1 VDVALDTRVQALR
14 TQAANNPACP
24 YAMNL
29 VAEEIKA
36 IVDSYRANPLRYVVV
51 VGGDGVIPFFRYPDQ
66 SLLGQESGYVPPVR
80 SDSTS
85 EASLRKDFVLSQDAY
100 GAGTQISLRASEFPV
115 PGLAVGRLV
124 ETPAEISGQLDEYG
138 RVSGQLTPTTSLV
151 TGYDFLEDAA
161 NAVRAELAAGT
172 GATPATLITPN
183 GKSPQDP
190 ASWTATQLAT
200 QLLGSRHDVNFLAG
214 HFSANSALAAD
225 FQTSLLTTDLA
236 ASPVDL
242 RSAIVF
248 SAGCHSG
255 YNLVDGDA
263 ITGVTLPL
271 DWAQAFAQKR
281 SILIAGTGYQYGDT
295 DFLEYS
301 ERLYRDFARELRAG
315 LAGTRISVGEAL
327 VRAKHA
333 YLATTPDIRGI
344 HEKALLEATLF
355 GLPMFGVVMPAG
367 RGATPGTG
375 TAITPTLVGTQPA
388 ASLGLAAADL
398 NLNLSLPPG
407 LTPQQLALK
416 NPPYDAL
423 PGTFTIAKWL
433 SGPNGVVTNPA
444 EPALPL
450 VARNVTS
457 SDGSLVLRGVGF
469 RGGTYTDTP
478 GIVPLTGAPTTELR
492 GVHAPFV
499 SPVFYPMRLWTPNY
513 FGALGGVGGTNLLVT
528 PVQHKTDNPALGTS
542 IQRAY
547 TNLNMKLFY
556 SGNLSAA
563 ALSDAPT
570 IVDTQ
575 AVTGPG
581 GVTFTAQVV
590 GDPKA
595 AVHGVW
601 ITYTGGTG
609 TWTSLDL
616 AQCIAPLPAG
626 CSAEDSRLWTG
637 TLLPPPAS
645 PANLQFVVQAVNGFG
660 LVSFDDNRASYYT
673 VGGGGALTGTTL
685 TLVSPPTT
693 GTFGDVRQVVADL
706 KVGATGVGGKLVTIG
721 IGGSTVAGTTNASG
735 RVTLNVQLNS
745 NPGPTQI
752 VASFGGDTTHG
763 PSGADAPFTIGKATS
778 SLSPYPAFVTQ
789 TSTTS
794 TGNVTTLSAQ
804 VGGKTQPLI
813 QQTVTFTLTGP
824 VNKTISSITDYL
836 GRADLP
842 KGLPTGTYTVVAS
855 FAGDATYTSA
865 TRTGT
870 LLISTFNGFLWPVA
884 NPPKVNVAKANF
896 VVPLRFGLGGNL
908 GLGILATG
916 SPTATKIT
924 CATGAPTNE
933 VDQAGTF
940 PSLPLTYIPLIKQY
954 LYVWKVPKA
963 YAGSC
968 YQLTLTLIDGSSYSA
983 LFKFK

>member
-1 VDVALDTRVQALR
+1 
-14 TQAANNPACP
+14 
-24 YAMNL
+24 
-29 VAEEIKA
+29 
-36 IVDSYRANPLRYVVV
+36 
-51 VGGDGVIPFFRYPDQ
+51 
-66 SLLGQESGYVPPVR
+66 
-80 SDSTS
+80 
-85 EASLRKDFVLSQDAY
+85 VLSQDAY
-100 GAGTQISLRASEFPV
+100 GAGTQVSLRTSEFPV
-115 PGLAVGRLV
+115 PGLAVGRLI
-124 ETPAEISGQLDEYG
+124 ETPAEISGLLDAY
-138 RVSGQLTPTTSLV
+138 TTANGSVAPASSLV

-161 NAVRAELAAGT
+161 NAVTAELAAGT

-200 QLLGSRHDVNFLAG
+200 QLLGSRHDVIFLAG

-236 ASPVDL
+236 ASPVNL
-242 RSAIVF
+242 ENAIVF

-255 YNLVDGDA
+255 YNLVDGHA
-263 ITGVTLPL
+263 IPGVSLPL

-315 LAGTRISVGEAL
+315 AAGTSVSVGEAL
-327 VRAKHA
+327 VRAKLT

-375 TAITPTLVGTQPA
+375 ATITPTPVVTGPAGT
-388 ASLGLAAADL
+388 LGLAEADL
-398 NLNLSLPPG
+398 HLTPT
-407 LTPQQLALK
+407 LTPQQLSLK
-416 NPPYDAL
+416 NPPYDAI
-423 PGTFTIAKWL
+423 PGTSTIAKWL

-457 SDGSLVLRGVGF
+457 TNGSLVLRGVGF
-469 RGGTYTDTP
+469 RGGTYTDTG

-513 FGALGGVGGTNLLVT
+513 FGALGGLGGTNLLVT
-528 PVQHKTDNPALGTS
+528 PVQHKTDNPSLGTS

-547 TNLNMKLFY
+547 TALDMKLFY
-556 SGNLSAA
+556 SGNLTSA

-570 IVDTQ
+570 IVDVQTQ
-575 AVTGPG
+575 TGS

-595 AVHGVW
+595 AIHGVW
-601 ITYTGGTG
+601 VTYTGGTG
-609 TWTSLDL
+609 TWASLDL
-616 AQCIAPLPAG
+616 AQCIEPLPLA
-626 CSAEDSRLWTG
+626 CTTADSRLWAG
-637 TLLPPPAS
+637 RLAS
-645 PANLQFVVQAVNGFG
+645 PPTNMLFVVQAVNGLG
-660 LVSFDDNRASYYT
+660 LVSFDDNRGAYFA
-673 VGGGGALTGTTL
+673 VGGAVAPTDTTL
-685 TLVSPPTT
+685 TLVSPPTS
-693 GTFGDVRQVVADL
+693 GTFGDARQVVADL
-706 KVGATGVGGKLVTIG
+706 KNGATGIAGKFVTIG
-721 IGGSTVAGTTNASG
+721 IGGSTVAGTTNGSG
-735 RVTLNVQLNS
+735 RVTLNVPLNS
-745 NPGPTQI
+745 TPGPTQI
-752 VASFGGDTTHG
+752 VASFGGDAAYG
-763 PSGADAPFTIGKATS
+763 PSGASAPFTIGKATS

-789 TSTTS
+789 TSTTT
-794 TGNVTTLSAQ
+794 TGNVTTLTAQ
-804 VGGKTQPLI
+804 VGGKAQPLI
-813 QQTVTFTLTGP
+813 QQTVTFTITGP

-842 KGLPTGTYTVVAS
+842 KGLPVGTYTVVAT
-855 FAGDATYTSA
+855 FAGDATYTGA

-870 LLISTFNGFLWPVA
+870 LIIATFNGFLWPVA
-884 NPPKVNVAKANF
+884 NPPKVNVAKAGF
-896 VVPLRFGLGGNL
+896 VVPLRFGLGGNR
-908 GLGILATG
+908 GLGILAPG
-916 SPTATKIT
+916 SPTATKIA
-924 CATGAPTNE
+924 CATGAPTST

-940 PSLPLTYIPLIKQY
+940 PKLPLTYIKLLKQY
-954 LYVWKVPKA
+954 LYVWKIPKA

-968 YQLTLTLIDGSSYSA
+968 YQLTMTLIDGSSYSA